1 MHFTGRTWRPP
12 YEAHSVIIQ
21 AASGCTWHKC
31 RFCSLYKNECFR
43 MSPMEEFEEDLAE
56 IKSYQPNARRIFWTG
71 ANPFAMSYENLK
83 LRALTVRDY
92 LIKCQTMAM
101 FASIRDI
108 KNKEV
113 WQLKKLRAM
122 GINGLSIGVES
133 GDDET
138 LALANKGYTSADI
151 LEQCRKLDEAGIEY
165 YFVYMTGLAGKG
177 SGYQNAGNSAELFS
191 RLNPYFISV
200 DSLTLFP
207 DTELYQMAQ
216 QGLFVPAG
224 EKERIRELQILIN
237 NLKIRTHLFANTVSN
252 FAPVTAYLPYDREKV
267 TSELQYV
274 LQAKMQAHQQITPI
288 RTQDMQPP
296 CQHQP
301 APYGQKRKHMP
312 GHGDPAV
319 HQREHCRK
327 RQDIYEALQGSH
339 GGIPSPEQ
347 ILIPAP
353 VKDLMDNKQ
362 HKHPCPDPL
371 MSGLAPEL
379 ITHQEKQRRR
389 HQDVQRP
396 LYFCLCVHTASACES
411 FSL

>member
-1 MHFTGRTWRPP
+1 
-12 YEAHSVIIQ
+12 
-21 AASGCTWHKC
+21 
-31 RFCSLYKNECFR
+31 
-43 MSPMEEFEEDLAE
+43 MSPIEEFEEDLAE

-151 LEQCRKLDEAGIEY
+151 LEQCRKLDEAGMEY
-165 YFVYMTGLAGKG
+165 YFVYMTGLAGKDG
-177 SGYQNAGNSAELFS
+177 GYQNAGNSAELFS

-274 LQAKMQAHQQITPI
+274 LDHTDEMEMQE
-288 RTQDMQPP
+288 
-296 CQHQP
+296 
-301 APYGQKRKHMP
+301 Y
-312 GHGDPAV
+312 
-319 HQREHCRK
+319 
-327 RQDIYEALQGSH
+327 
-339 GGIPSPEQ
+339 
-347 ILIPAP
+347 
-353 VKDLMDNKQ
+353 
-362 HKHPCPDPL
+362 
-371 MSGLAPEL
+371 
-379 ITHQEKQRRR
+379 RRN
-389 HQDVQRP
+389 
-396 LYFCLCVHTASACES
+396 LK
-411 FSL
+411 SLGY